1 MLSTLEPVSRSGQ
14 QQSLDEIEMISQVNT
29 TTITTN
35 GASGDGKT
43 AENDQY
49 PRTSH

>member
-1 MLSTLEPVSRSGQ
+1 MLSTLEPVSARSGQ

-29 TTITTN
+29 TTIN